1 VLNPIAGTRSRDP
14 VPAVKR
20 KERNSMVPPAMLI
33 AVLVAAIAIILFC
46 IIVLKLNASIG
57 MIIASLFMGVFG
69 GLDLLTTATTI
80 SSGFG
85 NMMTSIGLPVGFGT
99 ILGQLMSDSGAADVI
114 ADRLVS
120 AFPAKRS
127 VWGLSLAGFVLSIPV
142 FFDVTFIILIPIG
155 ITIAA
160 KIDMKMCYVTGCL
173 TIGATTAHCVVPPT
187 PNPLAAADIFGF
199 DLGVMMIVGLVIGF
213 ITVLVS
219 DFVFIKIHNRGIWN
233 EEKDVNHSSN
243 VVNEL
248 VAARAAQ
255 NDSRKRPSFFM
266 ALLPVVI
273 PVICILFGTLGSAMF
288 DEAPVICD
296 FLGDKL
302 IAMLLGTL
310 GAYLVSLPYIG
321 RGNFEKSA
329 GEALKSAGVVLLI
342 TGAGGSFSSVI
353 AATGIGDSIVSLLS
367 TGTDSVIPAM
377 FLAYFIG
384 MIFRVAQGSGTV
396 AGMTSMTIMA
406 TVAPAVG
413 CHPVWIALA
422 CLSGGNSIGHV
433 NDSGFWVATNM
444 SGLTV
449 TGGLKTYTLGSFLS
463 SACIFLLALAGALFI
478 PL

>member
-1 VLNPIAGTRSRDP
+1 MVS
-14 VPAVKR
+14 PAL
-20 KERNSMVPPAMLI
+20 LI
-33 AVLVAAIAIILFC
+33 LHLVIAIAIILVC

-57 MIIASLFMGVFG
+57 MVIACLYMGIMG
-69 GLDLLTTATTI
+69 GLGVMDTVSTI

-85 NMMTSIGLPVGFGT
+85 NMMTGIGLPIGFGV
-99 ILGQLMSDSGAADVI
+99 ILGQLLNDSGAASVI
-114 ADRLVS
+114 ADKIVS
-120 AFPAKRS
+120 AFPEKRAM
-127 VWGLSLAGFVLSIPV
+127 WAISLAGFVLSIPV
-142 FFDVTFIILIPIG
+142 FFDVTFVILIPIG

-160 KIDMKMCYVTGCL
+160 KINKKMCYVTGCL

-199 DLGVMMIVGLVIGF
+199 DLGIMMGVGLVVGL
-213 ITVLVS
+213 ITVLIS
-219 DFVFIKIHNRGIWN
+219 DFVFIKIHDKGIWN
-233 EEKDVNHSSN
+233 EDKDVNHSSN
-243 VVNEL
+243 VVTEL
-248 VAARAAQ
+248 LESAKKDAASNRP
-255 NDSRKRPSFFM
+255 RPSLAM
-266 ALLPVVI
+266 SLLPIIIPIVCI
-273 PVICILFGTLGSAMF
+273 LAGTAGNALFEESPVICQ
-288 DEAPVICD
+288 
-296 FLGDKL
+296 FLGEKV

-310 GAYLVSLPYIG
+310 GAYLVSIKYIG
-321 RGNFEKSA
+321 RANFEKSA

-367 TGTDSVIPAM
+367 TGTNSVVPAM
-377 FLAYFIG
+377 FLCYLIG

-406 TVAPAVG
+406 TVAPAIG
-413 CHPVWIALA
+413 CHPVWLALA

-449 TGGLKTYTLGSFLS
+449 TGGLKTYTLGSFIS
-463 SACIFLLALAGALFI
+463 SVCIFVLALIGALVI

>member
-1 VLNPIAGTRSRDP
+1 
-14 VPAVKR
+14 
-20 KERNSMVPPAMLI
+20 MVSPAMLI
-33 AVLVAAIAIILFC
+33 VALVIAIAIILFC

-57 MIIASLFMGVFG
+57 MVLASLFMGVAG
-69 GLDLLTTATTI
+69 GLDLMTTMDTI

-85 NMMTSIGLPVGFGT
+85 SMMTSIGLPVGFGT
-99 ILGQLMSDSGAADVI
+99 ILGQLMSDSGADK
-114 ADRLVS
+114 LVS
-120 AFPAKRS
+120 AFPEKRS
-127 VWGLSLAGFVLSIPV
+127 IWGLSLAGFVLSIPV

-199 DLGVMMIVGLVIGF
+199 DLGIMMIVGLVVGF

-219 DFVFIKIHNRGIWN
+219 DFIYVKIHNRGIWN

-248 VAARAAQ
+248 VTARAAQ
-255 NDSRKRPSFFM
+255 NSSKARPSFGM

-273 PVICILFGTLGSAMF
+273 PVVCILFGTLGSAMF
-288 DEAPVICD
+288 DEEPLICS
-296 FLGDKL
+296 FLGNKL
-302 IAMLLGTL
+302 VAMTLGTL

-321 RGNFEKSA
+321 RENLEKSA

-353 AATGIGDSIVSLLS
+353 TATGIGNAIVSLL
-367 TGTDSVIPAM
+367 GTDTTSVIPAM

-396 AGMTSMTIMA
+396 AGMTSMGIMA
-406 TVAPAVG
+406 TIAPAIG

-449 TGGLKTYTLGSFLS
+449 TGGLKTYTLGSFIS
-463 SACIFLLALAGALFI
+463 SVCIFVLALIGALVI

>member
-1 VLNPIAGTRSRDP
+1 MINL
-14 VPAVKR
+14 
-20 KERNSMVPPAMLI
+20 
-33 AVLVAAIAIILFC
+33 AIAIGIILVC
-46 IIVLKLNASIG
+46 IILLKLNAAIG
-57 MIIASLFMGVFG
+57 MVIACIYMGIAC
-69 GLDLLTTATTI
+69 GLPLMDTVSTI

-85 NMMTSIGLPVGFGT
+85 NMMTGIGLPIGFGI
-99 ILGQLMSDSGAADVI
+99 ILGQLLNDSGAANVI
-114 ADRLVS
+114 ANKIVS
-120 AFPAKRS
+120 AFPEKKAMWA
-127 VWGLSLAGFVLSIPV
+127 VSLAGFVLSIPV
-142 FFDVTFIILIPIG
+142 FFDVTFVILIPIG

-160 KIDMKMCYVTGCL
+160 KINKKMCYVTGCL

-199 DLGVMMIVGLVIGF
+199 DLGIMMGVGLVVGF
-213 ITVLVS
+213 ITVVLS
-219 DFVFIKIHNRGIWN
+219 NLVFIKIHDKGIWN

-248 VAARAAQ
+248 IAARQAEDPNKPQ
-255 NDSRKRPSFFM
+255 PSLFM
-266 ALLPVVI
+266 SILPILI
-273 PVICILFGTLGSAMF
+273 PIICILAGTAGNALF
-288 DEAPVICD
+288 DEPPAICA
-296 FLGDKL
+296 FLGEKV

-310 GAYLVSLPYIG
+310 GAYLVSIKYIG
-321 RGNFEKSA
+321 RANFEKSA

-342 TGAGGSFSSVI
+342 TGAGGSFAAVI
-353 AATGIGDSIVSLLS
+353 TATGIGDSIVSLLS
-367 TGTDSVIPAM
+367 TGTSSVVPAM

-396 AGMTSMTIMA
+396 AGMTSMTIMTA
-406 TVAPAVG
+406 VAPAIG

-449 TGGLKTYTLGSFLS
+449 TGGLKTYTLGSFIS
-463 SACIFLLALAGALFI
+463 SVFIFVLALIGALVI

>member
-1 VLNPIAGTRSRDP
+1 MVS
-14 VPAVKR
+14 PAL
-20 KERNSMVPPAMLI
+20 LI
-33 AVLVAAIAIILFC
+33 LHLVIAIAIILVC

-57 MIIASLFMGVFG
+57 MVIACLYMGIMG
-69 GLDLLTTATTI
+69 GLGVMDTVSTI

-85 NMMTSIGLPVGFGT
+85 NMMTGIGLPIGFGV
-99 ILGQLMSDSGAADVI
+99 ILGQLLNDSGAASVI
-114 ADRLVS
+114 ADKIVS
-120 AFPAKRS
+120 AFPEKRAM
-127 VWGLSLAGFVLSIPV
+127 WAISLAGFVLSIPV
-142 FFDVTFIILIPIG
+142 FFDVTFVILIPIG

-160 KIDMKMCYVTGCL
+160 KINKKMCYVTGCL

-199 DLGVMMIVGLVIGF
+199 DLGIMMGVGLVVGL
-213 ITVLVS
+213 ITVLIS
-219 DFVFIKIHNRGIWN
+219 DFVFIKIHDKGIWN
-233 EEKDVNHSSN
+233 EDKDVNHSSN
-243 VVNEL
+243 VVTEL
-248 VAARAAQ
+248 LESAKKDAASNRP
-255 NDSRKRPSFFM
+255 RPSLAM
-266 ALLPVVI
+266 SLLPIIIPIVCILAGTVGNALFDES
-273 PVICILFGTLGSAMF
+273 PVICK
-288 DEAPVICD
+288 
-296 FLGDKL
+296 FLGEKV

-310 GAYLVSLPYIG
+310 GAYLVSLKYIG
-321 RGNFEKSA
+321 RENFEKSA

-367 TGTDSVIPAM
+367 TGTNSVVPAM
-377 FLAYFIG
+377 FLCYLIG

-406 TVAPAVG
+406 TVAPAIG
-413 CHPVWIALA
+413 CHPVWLALA

-449 TGGLKTYTLGSFLS
+449 TGGLKTYTLGSFIS
-463 SACIFLLALAGALFI
+463 SVSIFLLALIGALVI

>member
-1 VLNPIAGTRSRDP
+1 MVS
-14 VPAVKR
+14 PAL
-20 KERNSMVPPAMLI
+20 LI
-33 AVLVAAIAIILFC
+33 LHLVIAIAIILVC

-57 MIIASLFMGVFG
+57 MVLACLYMGVMG
-69 GLDLLTTATTI
+69 GLGLMDTVSTI

-85 NMMTSIGLPVGFGT
+85 SMMTSIGLPIGFGV
-99 ILGQLMSDSGAADVI
+99 ILGQLLNDSGAAGVI
-114 ADRLVS
+114 ADKIVS
-120 AFPAKRS
+120 AFPEKRAM
-127 VWGLSLAGFVLSIPV
+127 WAISLAGFVLSIPV
-142 FFDVTFIILIPIG
+142 FFDVTFVILIPIG

-160 KIDMKMCYVTGCL
+160 KINKKMCYVTGCL

-199 DLGVMMIVGLVIGF
+199 DLGIMMGVGLVVGL
-213 ITVLVS
+213 ITVLIS
-219 DFVFIKIHNRGIWN
+219 DFVFIKIHDCGIWN
-233 EEKDVNHSSN
+233 EDKDVNHSSN
-243 VVNEL
+243 VVTEL
-248 VAARAAQ
+248 LESAKRDADAKRP
-255 NDSRKRPSFFM
+255 RPSFAM
-266 ALLPVVI
+266 SLLPIIIPIVCILAGTVGNALFEES
-273 PVICILFGTLGSAMF
+273 PVICQ
-288 DEAPVICD
+288 
-296 FLGDKL
+296 FLGEKV

-310 GAYLVSLPYIG
+310 GAYLVSIKYIG
-321 RGNFEKSA
+321 RANFEKSA

-367 TGTDSVIPAM
+367 TGTNSVVPAM
-377 FLAYFIG
+377 FLCYLIG

-406 TVAPAVG
+406 TVAPAIG
-413 CHPVWIALA
+413 CHPVWLALA

-449 TGGLKTYTLGSFLS
+449 TGGLKTYTLGSFIS
-463 SACIFLLALAGALFI
+463 SVSIFLLALIGALVI

>member
-1 VLNPIAGTRSRDP
+1 MVS
-14 VPAVKR
+14 PAL
-20 KERNSMVPPAMLI
+20 LI
-33 AVLVAAIAIILFC
+33 LHLVIAIAIILVC

-57 MIIASLFMGVFG
+57 MVIACLYMGTMG
-69 GLDLLTTATTI
+69 GLGVMDTVSTI

-85 NMMTSIGLPVGFGT
+85 NMMTGIGLPIGFGV
-99 ILGQLMSDSGAADVI
+99 ILGQLLNDSGAASVI
-114 ADRLVS
+114 ADKIVS
-120 AFPAKRS
+120 AFPEKRAM
-127 VWGLSLAGFVLSIPV
+127 WAISLAGFVLSIPV
-142 FFDVTFIILIPIG
+142 FFDVTFVILIPIG

-160 KIDMKMCYVTGCL
+160 KINKKMCYVTGCL

-199 DLGVMMIVGLVIGF
+199 DLGIMMGVGLVVGL
-213 ITVLVS
+213 ITVLIS
-219 DFVFIKIHNRGIWN
+219 DFVFIKIHDRGIWN
-233 EEKDVNHSSN
+233 EDKDVNHSSN
-243 VVNEL
+243 VVTEL
-248 VAARAAQ
+248 LESAKRDADAKRP
-255 NDSRKRPSFFM
+255 RPSFAM
-266 ALLPVVI
+266 SLLPIIIPIVCI
-273 PVICILFGTLGSAMF
+273 LAGTAGNALFEESPVICQ
-288 DEAPVICD
+288 
-296 FLGDKL
+296 FLGEKV

-310 GAYLVSLPYIG
+310 GAYLVSIKYIG
-321 RGNFEKSA
+321 RANFEKSA

-367 TGTDSVIPAM
+367 TGTNSVVPAM
-377 FLAYFIG
+377 FLCYLIG

-406 TVAPAVG
+406 TVAPAIG
-413 CHPVWIALA
+413 CHPVWLALA

-449 TGGLKTYTLGSFLS
+449 TGGLKTYTLGSFIS
-463 SACIFLLALAGALFI
+463 SVCIFLLALIGALVI

>member
-1 VLNPIAGTRSRDP
+1 
-14 VPAVKR
+14 
-20 KERNSMVPPAMLI
+20 MVSPAMLI
-33 AVLVAAIAIILFC
+33 VALVIAIAIILFC

-57 MIIASLFMGVFG
+57 MVLASLFMGVAG
-69 GLDLLTTATTI
+69 GLDLMTTMDTI

-85 NMMTSIGLPVGFGT
+85 SMMTSIGLPVGFGT
-99 ILGQLMSDSGAADVI
+99 ILGQLMSDSGAADII
-114 ADRLVS
+114 ADKLVS

-142 FFDVTFIILIPIG
+142 FFDVTFVILIPIA

-160 KIDMKMCYVTGCL
+160 KISKKMCYVTGCL

-199 DLGVMMIVGLVIGF
+199 DLGIMMGVGLVVGL

-219 DFVFIKIHNRGIWN
+219 DFVFIKIHDKGIWN
-233 EEKDVNHSSN
+233 EDKDVNHSSN
-243 VVNEL
+243 VVTEL
-248 VAARAAQ
+248 LESAKRDA
-255 NDSRKRPSFFM
+255 DSNRPRPSFAM
-266 ALLPVVI
+266 SLLPIIIPIVCILAGTVGNALFDES
-273 PVICILFGTLGSAMF
+273 PVICK
-288 DEAPVICD
+288 
-296 FLGDKL
+296 FLGEKV

-310 GAYLVSLPYIG
+310 GAYLVSLKYIG
-321 RGNFEKSA
+321 RENFEKSA

-353 AATGIGDSIVSLLS
+353 AATGIGNSIVSLLS
-367 TGTDSVIPAM
+367 TGASSVVPAM
-377 FLAYFIG
+377 FLCYLIG

-406 TVAPAVG
+406 TVAPAIG
-413 CHPVWIALA
+413 CHPVWLALA

-449 TGGLKTYTLGSFLS
+449 TGGLKTYTLGSFIS
-463 SACIFLLALAGALFI
+463 SVCIFVLALIGALVI

>member
-1 VLNPIAGTRSRDP
+1 MVS
-14 VPAVKR
+14 PAL
-20 KERNSMVPPAMLI
+20 LI
-33 AVLVAAIAIILFC
+33 LHLVIAIAIILVC

-57 MIIASLFMGVFG
+57 MVIACLYMGIMG
-69 GLDLLTTATTI
+69 GLGVMDTVSTI

-85 NMMTSIGLPVGFGT
+85 NMMTGIGLPIGFGV
-99 ILGQLMSDSGAADVI
+99 ILGQLLNDSGAASVI
-114 ADRLVS
+114 ADKIVS
-120 AFPAKRS
+120 AFPEKRAM
-127 VWGLSLAGFVLSIPV
+127 WAISLAGFVLSIPV
-142 FFDVTFIILIPIG
+142 FFDVTFVILIPIG

-160 KIDMKMCYVTGCL
+160 KINKKMCYVTGCL

-199 DLGVMMIVGLVIGF
+199 DLGIMMGVGLVVGL
-213 ITVLVS
+213 ITVLIS
-219 DFVFIKIHNRGIWN
+219 DFVFIKIHDKGIWN
-233 EEKDVNHSSN
+233 EDKDVNHSSN
-243 VVNEL
+243 VVTEL
-248 VAARAAQ
+248 LESAKKDAASNRP
-255 NDSRKRPSFFM
+255 RPSLAM
-266 ALLPVVI
+266 SLLPIIIPIVCILAGTVGNALFEES
-273 PVICILFGTLGSAMF
+273 PVICQ
-288 DEAPVICD
+288 
-296 FLGDKL
+296 FLVEKV

-310 GAYLVSLPYIG
+310 GAYLVSIKYIG
-321 RGNFEKSA
+321 RANFEKSA

-367 TGTDSVIPAM
+367 TGTNSVVPAM
-377 FLAYFIG
+377 FLCYLIG

-406 TVAPAVG
+406 TVAPAIG
-413 CHPVWIALA
+413 CHPVWLALA

-449 TGGLKTYTLGSFLS
+449 TGGLKTYTLGSFIS
-463 SACIFLLALAGALFI
+463 SVSIFLLALIGALVI